1 MTQSRDVAELNSLY
15 QDYWEFLLREN
26 PRYATYLGEHRY
38 DDKLEDASEAAYNRQ
53 ISQYQKYLGQ
63 LRTFSKPSSSPDR
76 LNYELF
82 DRTLS
87 NSVKESIFK
96 PYLLPINQQNG
107 PHIEVPQLTSYHP
120 FHTIQD
126 YENYTTRLG
135 QFPRLIDQVL
145 ANMKKG
151 ISEKIV
157 LAKINAQSVPPQLD
171 AQIVKDVSKS
181 PFYEPV
187 TKPPKTIPT
196 KDVEQLRESLEDTLE
211 GKVIPAYKKLRSF
224 IKTDYIPA
232 CRNDIGLWSMP
243 DGKERYDFYVRYY
256 TTTSLTPTQI
266 HALGIKQLAR
276 IHKEMRAIMK
286 RVGFK
291 GSLQAFAQSIQN
303 DKRQYYPNGKQLME
317 GFKKILAKMDK
328 KLPLLF
334 GHLPKGKYSFR
345 EIEAYRA
352 SAAPAAYY
360 YTAPEDH
367 SRPGYFYVNTYRP
380 ETRPKFI
387 MEALAYHE
395 AVPGHH
401 TQLAIQQEL
410 TNLPRFRRY
419 YNDYTVF
426 VEGWALYSEQLP
438 KEVGFYQDPYSD
450 FGRLTLEAW
459 RAARLVV
466 DTGIHAQHWTRPQ
479 AIKFFKENT
488 ALSDQNIVSEVDRY
502 IAWPGQALAY
512 MIGQLKIRELRAKAE
527 KKQGKHFDVR
537 KFHDELL
544 RDGALPVDVL
554 ERKMNLWLNHP
565 IRNPNHS
572 SVT

>member
-1 MTQSRDVAELNSLY
+1 MVLSNRASGLDAVY
-15 QDYWEFLLREN
+15 QGYWDFILKVN
-26 PRYATYLGEHRY
+26 PRYATYLGDHRY
-38 DDKLEDASEAAYNRQ
+38 DDKLEDASEAAYLRQ
-53 ISQYQKYLGQ
+53 ISQYQKYLAQ
-63 LRTFSKPSSSPDR
+63 IRSFSKPSSSTDR

-82 DRTLS
+82 ERTLG
-87 NSVKESIFK
+87 NSVKESVFK

-120 FHTIQD
+120 FHTVRD

-135 QFPRLIDQVL
+135 QFPRLIDQVI
-145 ANMKKG
+145 ANMKTG
-151 ISEKIV
+151 IREKIV
-157 LAKINAQSVPPQLD
+157 LAKVNVQSISPQLD
-171 AQIVKDVSKS
+171 AQIVKDASKS
-181 PFYEPV
+181 PFSEPI
-187 TKPPKTIPT
+187 TKPPKAIPT
-196 KDVEQLRESLEDTLE
+196 GDVKQLEEELEDTLQ

-224 IKTDYIPA
+224 IRATYLPA
-232 CRNDIGLWSMP
+232 SRKDIGLWSLP
-243 DGKERYDFYVRYY
+243 DGKERYSFYVRYY
-256 TTTSLTPTQI
+256 TTTTLTANQI
-266 HALGIKQLAR
+266 HELGIKQLAR

-286 RVGFK
+286 HVGFK
-291 GSLQAFAQSIQN
+291 GSLQAFAKSIRN
-303 DKRQYYPNGKQLME
+303 DKHQYYSNGKQLMA

-352 SAAPAAYY
+352 EAAPAAYY

-367 SRPGYFYVNTYRP
+367 SRPGYFYVNVYRP
-380 ETRPKFI
+380 ETRPRFI

-459 RAARLVV
+459 RRQTRRRHRHPRPTL
-466 DTGIHAQHWTRPQ
+466 DTNTGNQILQREHRPQ
-479 AIKFFKENT
+479 RT
-488 ALSDQNIVSEVDRY
+488 
-502 IAWPGQALAY
+502 
-512 MIGQLKIRELRAKAE
+512 
-527 KKQGKHFDVR
+527 KHR
-537 KFHDELL
+537 
-544 RDGALPVDVL
+544 
-554 ERKMNLWLNHP
+554 
-565 IRNPNHS
+565 I
-572 SVT
+572 